1 MKITEENRKYL
12 EFEKQLVFENR
23 RMSAGIKQEEI
34 QRTKVEKIIHC
45 SKGLKII
52 SMKKKSKK
60 SKRRKN

>member
-34 QRTKVEKIIHC
+34 QKAKVEKIHC